1 MKHGKRVTFTDRER
15 EIYDLR
21 HSKTPPVPFEAMG
34 KALGITKG
42 SAHSMYHKICRKMER
57 AQMSPEEVVEKRR
70 LKKAKNG
77 KRAPVVFDD
86 PDKSPPEPNTR
97 GTPSLER
104 RDPETAAAVLDEVSH
119 ALRPSM
125 AAIGRKYGVPI
136 DLLNRFMER
145 VDRQYR
151 ALVEEVKAPRLQELI
166 DLTGGR
172 ARAVLQAITPE
183 DIEQASLR
191 DKAVAAGIL
200 VEKHLLLEGRP
211 TQIIE
216 NREDDQNLDRVIGFI
231 LEEAT
236 RRGITFDLDPV
247 SGAINP
253 IRDDPT
259 VSFGQGSGRQHQ
271 LDDPKFEKNP
281 GG

>member
-1 MKHGKRVTFTDRER
+1 VKHGKRVTFTDRER

-21 HSKTPPVPFEAMG
+21 HSTKPEMPFEAMG

-42 SAHSMYHKICRKMER
+42 SAHSMYHKIVRKMER

-70 LKKAKNG
+70 LKKARNG
-77 KRAPVVFDD
+77 KRARLKFDD
-86 PDKSPPEPNTR
+86 PDKSPPEAQNT
-97 GTPSLER
+97 GTPSFEK
-104 RDPETAAAVLDEVSH
+104 RDPQTAAAVLDEVSH

-151 ALVEEVKAPRLQELI
+151 ALVEEVKAPRLQELV
-166 DLTGGR
+166 DLTGAR
-172 ARAVLQAITPE
+172 ARAVLQSITPE
-183 DIEQASLR
+183 DIESASLR
-191 DKAVAAGIL
+191 DKAVAISIL

-216 NREDDQNLDRVIGFI
+216 NREDDQNLDRVIGFV
-231 LEEAT
+231 LEEAN
-236 RRGITFDLDPV
+236 RRGITFDLDPTT
-247 SGAINP
+247 GAINP
-253 IRDDPT
+253 IRDDP
-259 VSFGQGSGRQHQ
+259 SQSYGPGAGKFHQ
-271 LDDPKFEKNP
+271 LNAKLNKENP